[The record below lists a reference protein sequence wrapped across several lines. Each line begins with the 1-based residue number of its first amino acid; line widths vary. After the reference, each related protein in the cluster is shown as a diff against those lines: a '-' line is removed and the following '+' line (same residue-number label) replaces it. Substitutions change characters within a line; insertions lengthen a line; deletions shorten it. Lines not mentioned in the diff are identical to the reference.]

1 MLKRTKWKD
10 KLLHIKL
17 PHTYVLLTM
26 ILLAVVVMAYVIPS
40 GQYDRVFDEAAN
52 RTIVLPDSFHYV
64 AGKQPGLFDIFLS
77 VYRGYVSAANI
88 LFLVV
93 FAYGFVYMLNKNGT
107 LHAAVHALIRLV
119 GDLTQLL
126 IPVGMVLFGLLG
138 STLGIFE
145 ETYRLVPV
153 FAGIMAALGYDT
165 LVGGVLVY
173 VGVAT
178 GFAAATVNP
187 FSVGIAQTIAEVP
200 LNSGVWFRAIV
211 FVVFEG
217 VAIWYVMRYARMVKA
232 DPTKSVLYN
241 CDEVEPLQMAGDP
254 TDVAMTGR
262 RKLCLVLFVGTV
274 GIMLYGTTCL
284 GWYIDE
290 LSAMFL
296 AMMFVV
302 GVAGVFAAISTILM
316 FIEMPLPLM
325 PPFLKIDLSGVPIL
339 IIGFTRGILITMQEA
354 LISATIVH
362 ALSSLLKTS
371 NPVLSAIGMLVLQS
385 IINFFIDGSSSQA
398 TITMPIMAPV
408 ADIVGLSR
416 QTAVL
421 AYCFGDGFSD
431 MFWPTNCSLQC
442 GLMGIP
448 LNRWYRFITPL
459 FFIMVALQ
467 FLFMV
472 ISVYVF

>member
-40 GQYDRVFDEAAN
+40 GQYDRVFDEATK
-52 RTIVLPDSFHYV
+52 RTVVLPDSFHYV

-119 GDLTQLL
+119 GDRTQLL

-145 ETYRLVPV
+145 ETYGLVPV

-165 LVGGVLVY
+165 LVGGVVVY
-173 VGVAT
+173 VGV
-178 GFAAATVNP
+178 
-187 FSVGIAQTIAEVP
+187 
-200 LNSGVWFRAIV
+200 AIV

-262 RKLCLVLFVGTV
+262 RRLCLVLFVGTI

-302 GVAGVFAAISTILM
+302 GVAGGSSLTQVM
-316 FIEMPLPLM
+316 QDFIEST
-325 PPFLKIDLSGVPIL
+325 KSVVPSIL

-354 LISATIVH
+354 MISDTIVH

-371 NPVLSAIGMLVLQS
+371 NPVLSAIGMLLLQS
-385 IINFFIDGSSSQA
+385 LINFFIDGSSSQA

-459 FFIMVALQ
+459 FFIMVVLQ
-467 FLFMV
+467 FLFMG

>member
-40 GQYDRVFDEAAN
+40 GQYDRVFDEAAQ
-52 RTIVLPDSFHYV
+52 RTVVLPDSFHYV

-119 GDLTQLL
+119 GDRTQLL

-145 ETYRLVPV
+145 ETYGLVPV

-165 LVGGVLVY
+165 LVGGVVVY

-217 VAIWYVMRYARMVKA
+217 VAIWYVMRYARIVKA

-262 RKLCLVLFVGTV
+262 RRLCLVLFVGTI
-274 GIMLYGTTCL
+274 GILLYGTTCL

-302 GVAGVFAAISTILM
+302 GVAGGSNLTQVM
-316 FIEMPLPLM
+316 QDFIEST
-325 PPFLKIDLSGVPIL
+325 KSVVPSIL

-354 LISATIVH
+354 MISDTIVH

-385 IINFFIDGSSSQA
+385 LINFFIDGSSSQA

-459 FFIMVALQ
+459 FFIMVVLQ
-467 FLFMV
+467 FLFMG

>member
-52 RTIVLPDSFHYV
+52 RTVVLPDSFHYV

-119 GDLTQLL
+119 GDRTQLL

-145 ETYRLVPV
+145 ETYGLVPV

-165 LVGGVLVY
+165 LVGGVVVY

-200 LNSGVWFRAIV
+200 LNSGVLFRAIV

-217 VAIWYVMRYARMVKA
+217 VAIWYVMRYAHMVKA

-262 RKLCLVLFVGTV
+262 RRLCLVLFVGTI
-274 GIMLYGTTCL
+274 GILLYGTTCL
-284 GWYIDE
+284 GW
-290 LSAMFL
+290 
-296 AMMFVV
+296 
-302 GVAGVFAAISTILM
+302 
-316 FIEMPLPLM
+316 
-325 PPFLKIDLSGVPIL
+325 
-339 IIGFTRGILITMQEA
+339 
-354 LISATIVH
+354 
-362 ALSSLLKTS
+362 
-371 NPVLSAIGMLVLQS
+371 
-385 IINFFIDGSSSQA
+385 
-398 TITMPIMAPV
+398 
-408 ADIVGLSR
+408 
-416 QTAVL
+416 
-421 AYCFGDGFSD
+421 
-431 MFWPTNCSLQC
+431 
-442 GLMGIP
+442 
-448 LNRWYRFITPL
+448 
-459 FFIMVALQ
+459 
-467 FLFMV
+467 
-472 ISVYVF
+472 